1 MKSQKSNILWNRNK
15 VTLYGIETMYH
26 HMKSKQGN
34 TIWNRINVTA
44 DEIETK

>member
-26 HMKSKQGN
+26 HIKSKQSN
-34 TIWNRINVTA
+34 TKCNRTKVIPY
-44 DEIETK
+44 EFETK